1 MTSVPGL
8 VPDHRLLL
16 PMSVHPAFPDERY
29 IINPYQIVQRLQE
42 KLLTSAPRFFSSIP
56 GTALLIDLYS
66 FLTKI
71 TEVTRDL

>member
-1 MTSVPGL
+1 
-8 VPDHRLLL
+8 
-16 PMSVHPAFPDERY
+16 MSVHPAFPDERY

-42 KLLTSAPRFFSSIP
+42 KLLFSSIP

>member
-42 KLLTSAPRFFSSIP
+42 KLLFSSIP